1 MSVGGRTLYSQQIY
15 TATFDRTAVAVE
27 MRIKMASAQDC
38 QYFTST
44 LQRKFQTAVLRRLR
58 LYCNCTDETS
68 SHIFMFGEYVTCSSS
83 SYATFRSYLQSK
95 TYTSEDLSA
104 AVSGLK
110 RWLQD
115 SNNSTVTIYKRLY
128 RVETGTCGVTVPYLY
143 APFCDSNE
151 QTGRNSDTA
160 AVVVSS
166 VFAVLFFI
174 VALFLAVII
183 FFVIKQLSRMNKPSQ
198 DADKADRY
206 APTVGMS
213 RLTKENAEQGDDD
226 SEIYTIVN
234 DYNINTAQAPQQYRH

>member
-1 MSVGGRTLYSQQIY
+1 MWLTMSVGGRTLYSQQIY

-110 RWLQD
+110 RWL
-115 SNNSTVTIYKRLY
+115 
-128 RVETGTCGVTVPYLY
+128 Y

-160 AVVVSS
+160 AVVVAS
-166 VFAVLFFI
+166 VSAGLFFV
-174 VALFLAVII
+174 VALCLAAII
-183 FFVIKQLSRMNKPSQ
+183 FIVIKQFSR
-198 DADKADRY
+198 
-206 APTVGMS
+206 
-213 RLTKENAEQGDDD
+213 
-226 SEIYTIVN
+226 
-234 DYNINTAQAPQQYRH
+234 